1 MTTSARA
8 YLDWNATAPLHPA
21 ARAAMLA
28 AMDVTGNPS
37 SPHGEGR
44 RARSLIEGAR
54 ETVAEALGVSARSVY
69 FTSGATEAANW
80 MLRPERAHR
89 RPLAVLLAGATEHA
103 CVLAGHH
110 FAADRAHQI
119 AVDSQGR
126 VDVAALARAVADQTA
141 AHGPGSVMVAVQST
155 NNETGVLQ
163 PIAEIAAAIAGHGAV
178 LVCDAVQS
186 IGRGP
191 AVPEADAV
199 ILSAHKL
206 GGPKGVGALIVR
218 DEAVLPHPFVRGGG
232 QERRQRSGTENVI
245 GIAGF
250 AAALGAVIREAGSFV
265 SHTGS
270 LQRRIETALREIQPQ
285 TRVFG
290 DGTDRVANTTAFA
303 VPGLTSETALV
314 AMDLAGVALSSGS
327 ACSSGKVAPSHV
339 LAEMGVSADVARGA
353 LRLSTGLATT
363 TADVD
368 RFLDAW
374 TQFLSRRAQ
383 RAVA

>member
-1 MTTSARA
+1 M
-8 YLDWNATAPLHPA
+8 
-21 ARAAMLA
+21 
-28 AMDVTGNPS
+28 
-37 SPHGEGR
+37 
-44 RARSLIEGAR
+44 
-54 ETVAEALGVSARSVY
+54 
-69 FTSGATEAANW
+69 
-80 MLRPERAHR
+80 
-89 RPLAVLLAGATEHA
+89 
-103 CVLAGHH
+103 
-110 FAADRAHQI
+110 
-119 AVDSQGR
+119 
-126 VDVAALARAVADQTA
+126 
-141 AHGPGSVMVAVQST
+141 
-155 NNETGVLQ
+155 
-163 PIAEIAAAIAGHGAV
+163 
-178 LVCDAVQS
+178 
-186 IGRGP
+186 
-191 AVPEADAV
+191 PEADAV

-270 LQRRIETALREIQPQ
+270 LQCRIETALREIQPQ